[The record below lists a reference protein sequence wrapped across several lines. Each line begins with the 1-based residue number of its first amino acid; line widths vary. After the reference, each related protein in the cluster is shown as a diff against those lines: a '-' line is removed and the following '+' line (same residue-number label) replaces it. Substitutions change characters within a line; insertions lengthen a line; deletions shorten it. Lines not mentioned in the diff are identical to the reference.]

1 MLVSCGRV
9 WKYLCSRTYNLPN
22 NWTLTVV
29 HVTWKLITEDVA
41 SVWKLCL
48 QYPHYVHNLF
58 CSFLVYM
65 HLTEYISHR
74 IHIIIHIS
82 MVSCQKG
89 PIRHAYA
96 WQIEPFWQGPYPPC
110 LRMADRALLA
120 GYPRYVQ
127 REECDKISYH
137 TEWTQQRVLIYC
149 KQDGLWLAWC
159 IATRGAL
166 SLRVISYQHSS
177 LL

>member
-9 WKYLCSRTYNLPN
+9 WKYLCSRPYNLPN

-41 SVWKLCL
+41 LVWKLCL

-96 WQIEPFWQGPYPPC
+96 WQIEPFWQDILDMYKEKNVTKYRITPNEHSNGYWFTANKTVC
-110 LRMADRALLA
+110 DWRDALLQ
-120 GYPRYVQ
+120 GVRYPF
-127 REECDKISYH
+127 
-137 TEWTQQRVLIYC
+137 
-149 KQDGLWLAWC
+149 A
-159 IATRGAL
+159 
-166 SLRVISYQHSS
+166 
-177 LL
+177 